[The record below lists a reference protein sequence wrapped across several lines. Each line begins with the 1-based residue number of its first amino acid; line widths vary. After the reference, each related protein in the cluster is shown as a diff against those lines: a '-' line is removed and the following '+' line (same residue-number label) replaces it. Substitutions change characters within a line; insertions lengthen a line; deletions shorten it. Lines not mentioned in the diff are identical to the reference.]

1 MSDPLSCL
9 HLVSASPRR
18 SGAFSLC
25 VSLLRPGDAVL
36 LLEDGVNALLDE
48 FPARLLDQ
56 PIELACLAADIEARG
71 ITGLVE
77 SSQVN
82 LVDDSGFVE
91 LVERY
96 PLSQTWT

>member
-1 MSDPLSCL
+1 MYEPQACL

-18 SGAFSLC
+18 SGALAQC
-25 VSLLRPGDAVL
+25 VSFLRPGDAIL
-36 LLEDGVNALLDE
+36 FLEDGVNALLDAL
-48 FPARLLDQ
+48 PAGLLDQ
-56 PIELACLAADIEARG
+56 PIELACLMADIEARG
-71 ITGLVE
+71 MTGLTANN
-77 SSQVN
+77 QLK